1 MNIYFIANLLGFV
14 AGFFGV
20 VMTIFQA
27 QKIYK
32 SHDISGVSIDT
43 WIVVNLTTITWFS
56 FGILFNDLA
65 QVISNIGAFLVSAFI
80 IFMIVYRAPELKK
93 YMLIIFIPLIYGF
106 MFFMT
111 AKFVGINNSL
121 NIYAISLAILI
132 GLPQLL
138 KAWKISIN
146 GISVA
151 SWITVIVYSLL
162 WIIHAVILKEPL
174 VIAASIINIFFA
186 VGILCIIFIKTR
198 KLNYID
204 SSINITN

>member
-1 MNIYFIANLLGFV
+1 MNIYFIANLLGFA

-32 SHDISGVSIDT
+32 SPDISGVSIDT

-80 IFMIVYRAPELKK
+80 IFMIVYRAPEFKK
-93 YMLIIFIPLIYGF
+93 YMLIILIPLIYGF
-106 MFFMT
+106 MFFIT

-204 SSINITN
+204 SSKNIAN

>member
-43 WIVVNLTTITWFS
+43 WIVVNLTAITWFS

-65 QVISNIGAFLVSAFI
+65 QVISNIGAFLVSSFI